1 MEKQNYITLREGHKV
16 QYFAKPHCDKTTL
29 IDTFISELTLTI
41 GDSSEEV
48 EEPGLVIVVDSSDGG
63 SLDFGGLGGF
73 GGFGRFPGFNPQ
85 QFSGFGEFP
94 SRLPSSFG
102 FEEDSTPEISI
113 DLSDIFGR
121 QPSGDEVRVPGI
133 INQLFD
139 ALGGHL
145 GVQIDGDGGEGSV
158 TLHGSEGGP
167 VGDGEYDHHN
177 STFDEKVLPDGS
189 VVRVNRTIIKD
200 TDENG
205 NSFFFSSSV
214 HHVLQEGEDD
224 NEQGSAEEESEVPSM
239 TEDEAELVPT
249 DIDETKVENNDE
261 KEESD
266 IPAVTDVEEDF
277 GAAQYDEEAELVP
290 TDIDEAKEKEDNGNE
305 AVPDNVDESENEIQ
319 REAKSEFDGTDATA
333 SVEDIF

>member
-1 MEKQNYITLREGHKV
+1 MSSPAPLLSSL
-16 QYFAKPHCDKTTL
+16 FALAIAAPAPQ
-29 IDTFISELTLTI
+29 ELTVTV
-41 GDSSEEV
+41 GDSSDGV
-48 EEPGLVIVVDSSDGG
+48 EEPGLVLVVDSSDGG
-63 SLDFGGLGGF
+63 PLDFGGLGGF
-73 GGFGRFPGFNPQ
+73 GDFGRFPGFNPQ
-85 QFSGFGEFP
+85 QFSGFGDFP

-102 FEEDSTPEISI
+102 FDDESTPEISI
-113 DLSDIFGR
+113 DLSDIFGQR
-121 QPSGDEVRVPGI
+121 PSGDGGRVPGI
-133 INQLFD
+133 INTLFD

-145 GVQIDGDGGEGSV
+145 GVQIGTEGGEGTV
-158 TLHGSEGGP
+158 TLHGAEGGP

-261 KEESD
+261 KEESE
-266 IPAVTDVEEDF
+266 IPAVTDIEEDF

>member
-1 MEKQNYITLREGHKV
+1 MGVSQSPVDSGSGKMKAPALLLYSLVGLALAAPAPQ
-16 QYFAKPHCDKTTL
+16 
-29 IDTFISELTLTI
+29 ELTLTI

-73 GGFGRFPGFNPQ
+73 EGFGRFPGFNPQ

-102 FEEDSTPEISI
+102 FEEDNTPEISI

-145 GVQIDGDGGEGSV
+145 GVQIDGNRGEGSV

-214 HHVLQEGEDD
+214 HHVLQEGE
-224 NEQGSAEEESEVPSM
+224 GEEEEGSG
-239 TEDEAELVPT
+239 
-249 DIDETKVENNDE
+249 
-261 KEESD
+261 EE

-277 GAAQYDEEAELVP
+277 NADQYDEEAELVP
-290 TDIDEAKEKEDNGNE
+290 TDIDETKN
-305 AVPDNVDESENEIQ
+305 VPAEVDESENEIE